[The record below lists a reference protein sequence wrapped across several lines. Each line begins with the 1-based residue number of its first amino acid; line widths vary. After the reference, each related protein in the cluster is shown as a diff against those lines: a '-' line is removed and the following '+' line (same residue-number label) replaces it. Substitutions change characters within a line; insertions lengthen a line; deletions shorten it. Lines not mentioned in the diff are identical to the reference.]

1 MTGFSVFAIILGVV
15 IVALLRAALRRPPGG
30 GEKSVP
36 GDSVISPATSP
47 PALPPPSAPE
57 PADLGSRLYPL
68 RQAIEGFGESSAHP
82 REIENRDEFKQAVAL
97 LADRAVPLE
106 VVVEYALGSNW
117 ALSCAGFAAFR
128 ERPDQEQALAAT
140 LARLPNVGAW
150 PLHFALLFVDS
161 LKERPPVGETLLR
174 MNEQSVNHPLFAQ
187 LFLAS
192 FKRRETLGDRGS
204 FGASLAREHTLAK
217 GVALLLGKIDHPFAR
232 DLKLEL
238 EAWKLQR
245 IDRAFLGEFGRFWD
259 EPDSLLILHDAFREP
274 LATAV
279 TAITH
284 VPPRSVLIVGEAR
297 VGKSSLARLIGGE
310 LQSRGYVIFE
320 ASGPELMAG
329 QKYIGELE
337 GRIRRMV
344 AELAAGKKVV
354 WFAPDFLQILLSGSH
369 RGQAAGILD
378 QVLPDVV
385 AGRLVMISKCTPG
398 GFTRALQARPAVR
411 NAFDTV
417 RLRAI
422 TPEETSGMVREF
434 AGRVA
439 RKFPVEFSED
449 MDQVALQL
457 ARHYLGTMQLP
468 GAVLDLLK
476 LATNRAIANH
486 EARVDRGTLLAAL
499 SQLTGLPKVVLDDS
513 ERVNLSEMRGFF
525 SARVIGQ
532 DEAVGAVV
540 DRIAMLKAGLTDPG
554 RPVGVFLFAGPTGT
568 GKTELAKTLAEY
580 LFGTPE
586 RLIRLDMSEFQQPN
600 SIDKIIGA
608 SDDESLSQS
617 LIQRVRKQP
626 FAVILLDEFE
636 KAHANVWDLFLQVFD
651 DGRLTDTMGQV
662 ADFRHTIIILTSNLG
677 ATAHKNAGLGFAPR
691 GDAFSQEQVLRAVSQ
706 SFRPEFVNRLDKV
719 IVFRPLTRDRM
730 RSILRKEL
738 ARVLERRGLQNRE
751 WAVEWESSALEFLL
765 EKGFTADMGARPL
778 KRAIDQ
784 FLLAPLAATMVER
797 RFPTGDQFLFVRS
810 DGESIQVEFVDP
822 NSEPATPVP
831 VAGEPAAAVV
841 GTGIEA
847 LASAVLQPAG
857 SRPERDKLSA
867 TLARLEAQLAGAE
880 WENLRDELAAQMAD
894 GEFWNRDDRH
904 RLLSRYALMDRVK
917 AALGT
922 TRALSERHG
931 RGLSGRAG
939 TFSRELAGRFALQLL
954 LVDRG
959 IRDALS
965 DAAVEVVL
973 SVEPAMDSGADA
985 EQTAR
990 WCQRVADMYDG
1001 WVARRHMQGTQRA
1014 LPSLTRSLVVTGFG
1028 AASVLSR
1035 ENGLH
1040 VLESEDSKRCVARVR
1055 VAPLWAAESAAEI
1068 PASALVKAL
1077 ATAPATS
1084 AIIRR
1089 YRIEPSPL
1097 VRDAE
1102 RGWRTGRLDVVMA
1115 GDFDLF

>member
-1 MTGFSVFAIILGVV
+1 VNGFSVFAILFGLFIG
-15 IVALLRAALRRPPGG
+15 ALLRAALRRPPDP
-30 GEKSVP
+30 GEKGVP
-36 GDSVISPATSP
+36 AELQEPAP
-47 PALPPPSAPE
+47 PAALPAPPAE
-57 PADLGSRLYPL
+57 ATDLGSRLYPL
-68 RQAIEGFGESSAHP
+68 RQAVEGFGESAAHP
-82 REIENRDEFKQAVAL
+82 REIENREEFTKAVAL
-97 LADRAVPLE
+97 LVDPAVPLE
-106 VVVEYALGSNW
+106 VVVEYATGNNW
-117 ALSCAGFAAFR
+117 ALSAAAFAAFR
-128 ERPDQEQALAAT
+128 QRPEQDAALAGV
-140 LARLPNVGAW
+140 LPRLPNVGAW
-150 PLHFALLFVDS
+150 PLYFALRFIDVLS
-161 LKERPPVGETLLR
+161 NRPAVGETLLR
-174 MNEQSVNHPLFAQ
+174 TSKHYVNNPLVAE
-187 LFLAS
+187 LFLSS
-192 FKRRETLGDRGS
+192 FKRREQQGDRAT
-204 FGASLAREHTLAK
+204 FGASLAREEKLSE
-217 GVALLLGKIDHPFAR
+217 GVVPLLEKIDHAFAR
-232 DLKLEL
+232 DLLKEIA
-238 EAWKLQR
+238 AWQARR

-259 EPDSLLILHDAFREP
+259 AVDPLLIAHDSIREP

-297 VGKSSLARLIGGE
+297 VGKSSLARLIGAA
-310 LQSRGYVIFE
+310 LQAQGYLVFE

-337 GRIRRMV
+337 GRIRRLV
-344 AELAAGKKVV
+344 AELAAGKKIV
-354 WFAPDFLQILLSGSH
+354 WFVPDFMQILLSGSH

-378 QVLPDVV
+378 QVLPDIV
-385 AGRLVMISKCTPG
+385 AGRLVLLSKCTPG
-398 GFTRALQARPAVR
+398 GLARALQMRPAVR

-422 TPEETSGMVREF
+422 TAGETTALAREF
-434 AGRVA
+434 TQRVA
-439 RKFPVEFSED
+439 RQMPLQFAGDV
-449 MDQVALQL
+449 DQVAMGL
-457 ARHYLGTMQLP
+457 ARHYLGSMQLP

-476 LATNRAIANH
+476 LSINRAVAGH
-486 EARVDRGTLLAAL
+486 EDRVDRGTLLAAL
-499 SQLTGLPKVVLDDS
+499 SQLTGLPRVVLDDS
-513 ERVNLSEMRGFF
+513 EKVELADMRAFF

-586 RLIRLDMSEFQQPN
+586 RLIRLDMSEFQQPH
-600 SIDKIIGA
+600 SVDKIIGA
-608 SDDESLSQS
+608 SEDEIQVQS

-651 DGRLTDTMGQV
+651 DGRLTDTLGQV

-677 ATAHKNAGLGFAPR
+677 ATAHQSAGVGFAPR
-691 GDAFSQEQVLRAVSQ
+691 ADAFSQEQVQRAVSQ

-765 EKGFTADMGARPL
+765 EKGFTANMGARPL

-784 FLLAPLAATMVER
+784 YLLAPLAATMVER

-810 DGESIQVEFVDP
+810 DGDAIQVEFVDP
-822 NSEPATPVP
+822 NA
-831 VAGEPAAAVV
+831 EPAAPPAADAEAPATTSA
-841 GTGIEA
+841 GTEA
-847 LASAVLQPAG
+847 LAAAVLQPAG
-857 SRPERDKLSA
+857 TRPEREQLLA
-867 TLARLEAQLAGAE
+867 TLARIEAQLAGAQ
-880 WENLRDELAAQMAD
+880 WEQLREQLAAQMSGTD
-894 GEFWNRDDRH
+894 FWERDDRL
-904 RLLSRYALMDRVK
+904 RVLARFALMDRVK
-917 AALGT
+917 AACGT
-922 TRALSERHG
+922 ARSLSERHG
-931 RGLSGRAG
+931 RGLSGRTGAY
-939 TFSRELAGRFALQLL
+939 SRELAGRFALQLL

-959 IRDALS
+959 IRDAVS
-965 DAAVEVVL
+965 DAPVEMIL
-973 SVEPAMDSGADA
+973 SVEPAVDSGGDA

-990 WCQRVADMYDG
+990 WCQRIAAMYGG
-1001 WVARRHMQGTQRA
+1001 WVMRRHMHSTQRT
-1014 LPSLTRSLVVTGFG
+1014 LPAVTALVVTGFG

-1040 VLESEDSKRCVARVR
+1040 VLESEDSRRCVARVR
-1055 VAPLWAAESAAEI
+1055 VAPLSESGSAAEI
-1068 PASALVKAL
+1068 PVAALTKAL
-1077 ATAPATS
+1077 AAVPAPS
-1084 AIIRR
+1084 NIVRR
-1089 YRIEPSPL
+1089 YRVEPSPL

-1102 RGWRTGRLDVVMA
+1102 RGWRTGRLDDVMA